1 MTSSISISIEP
12 NVFDQDFDC
21 RFSIKLLRLRFLQ
34 DFCPRLRLKSKV
46 LDRNEDHFDCL
57 FFCTNFRESVG
68 KLFCKCNYYGG
79 KSSFKLPVIC
89 KSPFRRENLCSPEI
103 ICRMKAPYFLTAFS
117 KGNEIQ
123 HMKSKSKTF
132 SINLNCR
139 IFIGD
144 FSSFTFF
151 HKCFLPFILVP
162 RFIMHFTSFA
172 LSTQAYV
179 QD

>member
-1 MTSSISISIEP
+1 MEYFPLFEFSFKILFQKRKLFCCRLDFCLVMSSISIAIEP

-34 DFCPRLRLKSKV
+34 DFCPRLRLKNKV
-46 LDRNEDHFDCL
+46 LDRNEDHFDSL

-89 KSPFRRENLCSPEI
+89 KSPFRWENLCSPEI

-132 SINLNCR
+132 IR
-139 IFIGD
+139 R
-144 FSSFTFF
+144 T
-151 HKCFLPFILVP
+151 KKE
-162 RFIMHFTSFA
+162 TSNFNG
-172 LSTQAYV
+172 TN
-179 QD
+179 